1 MVIKRI
7 NILFLEIFIFSF
19 LCFYIFL
26 FLRGFGW
33 DGDSLGNACQ
43 FVKLVNQNIFEARF
57 GGGVPKI
64 MSIFTFGIIYQIFG
78 SLYVLTFLSI
88 FLNSLMLTLICKW
101 VYKNGGYWFITMVG
115 LLANV
120 LWLTMVTTCDN
131 TAFSLPFNF
140 FGLYCYFHKNNKIMG
155 SFFLL
160 MASLYRPGPEIIL
173 FIIILIEL
181 FRKNRDMRLIA
192 FIFLL
197 FIIGIVHTCWGYRL
211 SYLTYESFINQVS
224 LPYYDLT
231 YRHSVKAILP
241 YLQGIVIQITRP
253 SAFIFF
259 ILSIFGFIRI
269 IKKPKDIKFSGLSIF
284 ASYLVPMHTFTFGN
298 YGSATWYYMEFTFFF
313 AIFAAFFCYRNTFFE
328 NIVARLKYKSILK
341 IIIILVLLIFIF
353 HKGLKMRGSYEVNPD
368 GSGVIGWKSLSGV
381 KKMIKDRSN
390 LSAVVMSKDALFCIL
405 DLGLKLKKLDV
416 LDNLKDVQNIQY
428 YNYDIII
435 LRRDS
440 EKYCSNLGRLFRK
453 EYIDDQRVVFI
464 RK

>member
-19 LCFYIFL
+19 LCFCIFL

-33 DGDSLGNACQ
+33 DGDSLGTASQ
-43 FVKLVNQNIFEARF
+43 FVKLFNQNIFEARY

-64 MSIFTFGIIYQIFG
+64 MSIFTFGLIYQIFG
-78 SLYVLTFLSI
+78 SLYLLTFLSI

-120 LWLTMVTTCDN
+120 LWLAMVTTCDN

-140 FGLYCYFHKNNKIMG
+140 FGLYFYFHKNNKIWG
-155 SFFLL
+155 SLFLL

-173 FIIILIEL
+173 FFIIIIEL

-192 FIFLL
+192 FILFL

-211 SYLTYESFINQVS
+211 SFSTYESFLNQS
-224 LPYYDLT
+224 MMPHNDLT

-241 YLQGIVIQITRP
+241 YLQGIVFQITRP
-253 SAFIFF
+253 STFIFF
-259 ILSIFGFIRI
+259 ILSILGFIRI
-269 IKKPKDIKFSGLSIF
+269 IKKPNDIKFSGLSIF
-284 ASYLVPMHTFTFGN
+284 ASYLVPISIFRYGN
-298 YGSATWYYMEFTFFF
+298 YGSATWYHMEFTFFF
-313 AIFAAFFCYRNTFFE
+313 AIFAAFFCYKNTFFE
-328 NIVARLKYKSILK
+328 NIVAKLKYKSILK
-341 IIIILVLLIFIF
+341 IIVILVLLIFIF
-353 HKGLKMRGSYEVNPD
+353 HKGLKLRGSYEINPD

-381 KKMIKDRSN
+381 RKIIKDRSS
-390 LSAVVMSKDALFCIL
+390 LSAVVTSKDALFCIL
-405 DLGLKLKKLDV
+405 DLGFKLKKLDV
-416 LDNLKDVQNIQY
+416 LNSIKDAQNVQY

-440 EKYCSNLGRLFRK
+440 EKYCSNLGKLFRK
-453 EYIDDQRVVFI
+453 EYIDGQRVVFI
-464 RK
+464 RQ